1 MTQRRLRTVMDL
13 WFTDSPLGICGDEDS
28 GAMSSWF
35 AFSALGIYPVCPG
48 KPDYALSSPLFD
60 EIRIKVAGGT
70 FTIRAEGAGR
80 GLRYIRSASL
90 NGKPYDRPF
99 LSHADLTAGGELIL
113 EMDSRPNKAWGANP
127 AAG

>member
-1 MTQRRLRTVMDL
+1 MTARLAISVAL
-13 WFTDSPLGICGDEDS
+13 CLCG
-28 GAMSSWF
+28 G
-35 AFSALGIYPVCPG
+35 VC
-48 KPDYALSSPLFD
+48 F
-60 EIRIKVAGGT
+60 AGGT

-80 GLRYIRSASL
+80 GLRYIKSASL

-127 AAG
+127 AAR